1 MIQQNKSREDKAW
14 NKLYDRLENDGLL
27 VDEIEESQ
35 ERRSPG
41 YTSWAAIAA
50 AIIGVAV
57 VFSVLINRQN
67 MEENLLTLSNDEN
80 SSTLVSTLDDGSRIY
95 MANNTSVTKPKVFKS
110 EKREI
115 YLNGDAFFEVSKNP
129 DRPFI
134 IETDLLKVE
143 VLGTSFN
150 IISNN
155 VNNPT
160 VSVNTGVVRVTV
172 KNSGV
177 SRVLNAGES
186 AVIMEGDILD
196 NKIDAG
202 TEFSKYREA
211 MHFKDESLEN
221 VVDIINQTSGKTP
234 IIVSD
239 KVKERLI
246 TATLPGRD
254 PEAVVNLICSAM
266 NLKKGNRD
274 GSIVIYE

>member
-95 MANNTSVTKPKVFKS
+95 MANNTSVTKPKVFKRG
-110 EKREI
+110 KREI

-196 NKIDAG
+196 NIIDAG

>member
-95 MANNTSVTKPKVFKS
+95 MANNTSVTKPKVFKR

-254 PEAVVNLICSAM
+254 PKAVVNLICSAM

>member
-95 MANNTSVTKPKVFKS
+95 MANNTSVTKPKVFKRG
-110 EKREI
+110 KREI

>member
-95 MANNTSVTKPKVFKS
+95 MANNTSVTKPKVFKR